1 MGTPFDSAADD
12 INADETAAADTD
24 VTVAVD
30 DQRAHL
36 RFDKMFV
43 VRLES
48 LLFGEIYC
56 VARNVSAGGIFLEIP
71 DPLPLGAAVRVCFPV
86 PDGSGDVVATGEVKN
101 HYFIN
106 YTQAGVS
113 RAVSGMAVRFT
124 SIPVVRYR
132 YVTSASEVPFARSS
146 PQPCGPSCTP
156 PWIVGAKVAGI
167 RPGWPGAQGISKPS
181 QPCS

>member
-1 MGTPFDSAADD
+1 MWTMATPFDSAADD
-12 INADETAAADTD
+12 IDPTAADAE
-24 VTVAVD
+24 VTEEEAVPAAEEVAE
-30 DQRAHL
+30 QRAHL

-56 VARNVSAGGIFLEIP
+56 VARNVSAGGIFLEVA

-106 YTQAGVS
+106 YTQAGTTK
-113 RAVSGMAVRFT
+113 AVAGMAVRFT
-124 SIPVVRYR
+124 SFENESHHVLADCLSRMRVLH
-132 YVTSASEVPFARSS
+132 
-146 PQPCGPSCTP
+146 
-156 PWIVGAKVAGI
+156 
-167 RPGWPGAQGISKPS
+167 
-181 QPCS
+181 

>member
-1 MGTPFDSAADD
+1 MKAMATPFDSS
-12 INADETAAADTD
+12 ETNRSDTD
-24 VTVAVD
+24 ATDGETGSAAIEVAEQVEE
-30 DQRAHL
+30 QRAHL

-56 VARNVSAGGIFLEIP
+56 VARNVSAGGIFLELP

-106 YTQAGVS
+106 YTQGGTS
-113 RAVSGMAVRFT
+113 RAVAGMAVKFT
-124 SIPVVRYR
+124 SFENESHHVLADCLSRMRVLH
-132 YVTSASEVPFARSS
+132 
-146 PQPCGPSCTP
+146 
-156 PWIVGAKVAGI
+156 
-167 RPGWPGAQGISKPS
+167 
-181 QPCS
+181 

>member
-1 MGTPFDSAADD
+1 MISMGTPFDSAADD
-12 INADETAAADTD
+12 TSADDTNAAETSAAETSAAAAEL
-24 VTVAVD
+24 VAD

-56 VARNVSAGGIFLEIP
+56 VARNVSAGGIFLEVA

-106 YTQAGVS
+106 YTQAGTTK
-113 RAVSGMAVRFT
+113 AVAGMAVRFT
-124 SIPVVRYR
+124 SFENESHHVLADCLSRMRVLH
-132 YVTSASEVPFARSS
+132 
-146 PQPCGPSCTP
+146 
-156 PWIVGAKVAGI
+156 
-167 RPGWPGAQGISKPS
+167 
-181 QPCS
+181 

>member
-1 MGTPFDSAADD
+1 MTAMGTPSDTVENAENAAADD
-12 INADETAAADTD
+12 ATEEPAM
-24 VTVAVD
+24 VAGRPEVE
-30 DQRAHL
+30 DQREHL

-56 VARNVSAGGIFLEIP
+56 VARNVSAGGIFLELP

-106 YTQAGVS
+106 YTQGGTN
-113 RAVSGMAVRFT
+113 RAVAGMAVRFT
-124 SIPVVRYR
+124 SFENESHHVLADCLSRMRVLH
-132 YVTSASEVPFARSS
+132 
-146 PQPCGPSCTP
+146 
-156 PWIVGAKVAGI
+156 
-167 RPGWPGAQGISKPS
+167 
-181 QPCS
+181 

>member
-1 MGTPFDSAADD
+1 MAAMAIPSEAQQLSLLDDEPSTSTSTAPATPEATEGS
-12 INADETAAADTD
+12 
-24 VTVAVD
+24 

-36 RFDKMFV
+36 RFDKMFA

-56 VARNVSAGGIFLEIP
+56 VARNVSAGGIFLEVA

-106 YTQAGVS
+106 YTQAGTTN
-113 RAVSGMAVRFT
+113 AVAGMAVRFT
-124 SIPVVRYR
+124 SFENESHHVLADCLSRMRVLH
-132 YVTSASEVPFARSS
+132 
-146 PQPCGPSCTP
+146 
-156 PWIVGAKVAGI
+156 
-167 RPGWPGAQGISKPS
+167 
-181 QPCS
+181 

>member
-1 MGTPFDSAADD
+1 MLAMGTTPSDS
-12 INADETAAADTD
+12 TAAATDTD
-24 VTVAVD
+24 TNTDVVAAEAAFEE
-30 DQRAHL
+30 QRAHL

-106 YTQAGVS
+106 YTQGGTN
-113 RAVSGMAVRFT
+113 RAVAGMAVRFT
-124 SIPVVRYR
+124 SFENESHHVLADCLSRMRVLH
-132 YVTSASEVPFARSS
+132 
-146 PQPCGPSCTP
+146 
-156 PWIVGAKVAGI
+156 
-167 RPGWPGAQGISKPS
+167 
-181 QPCS
+181 

>member
-1 MGTPFDSAADD
+1 MATPFDSAADD
-12 INADETAAADTD
+12 NNPTAEPAPEEAEAPPTAVVIDE
-24 VTVAVD
+24 
-30 DQRAHL
+30 QRAHL

-56 VARNVSAGGIFLEIP
+56 VARNVSAGGIFLELP

-106 YTQAGVS
+106 YTQSGTT

-124 SIPVVRYR
+124 SFENESHHVLADCLSRMRVLH
-132 YVTSASEVPFARSS
+132 
-146 PQPCGPSCTP
+146 
-156 PWIVGAKVAGI
+156 
-167 RPGWPGAQGISKPS
+167 
-181 QPCS
+181 